1 MGNINFCS
9 YCKLAYY
16 FGDDE
21 MRTFTTEK
29 RPSLIFKKMISKTL
43 LQEANKI
50 EIFHLRGM
58 LSVFLIQGFISH
70 QSYFRFDGLIDKA
83 RNKELKLN
91 TKKDKK

>member
-1 MGNINFCS
+1 
-9 YCKLAYY
+9 
-16 FGDDE
+16 

-43 LQEANKI
+43 LQEASKI

-70 QSYFRFDGLIDKA
+70 QSYFRFDELLKKA
-83 RNKELKLN
+83 DRKELKLN